1 MTFCYRYD
9 QRTASSAEA
18 VGAAEIAMIE
28 SSFGRRPI
36 GATAQLL
43 QASEAEQMAA
53 VMQTVP
59 DIDGTEIILETTAY
73 GFKGVSQA
81 LAEG

>member
-1 MTFCYRYD
+1 
-9 QRTASSAEA
+9 
-18 VGAAEIAMIE
+18 
-28 SSFGRRPI
+28 
-36 GATAQLL
+36 LH
-43 QASEAEQMAA
+43 ASEAEQMAA